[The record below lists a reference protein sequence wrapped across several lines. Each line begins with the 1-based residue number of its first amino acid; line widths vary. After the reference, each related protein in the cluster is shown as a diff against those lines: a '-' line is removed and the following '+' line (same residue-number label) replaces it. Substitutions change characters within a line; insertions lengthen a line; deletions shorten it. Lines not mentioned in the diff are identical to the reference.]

1 MLDQPDAVAVWH
13 DVLGGMFTDR
23 RFRQFKKFCWYGE
36 INGARVGIAV
46 ANKSAQYTNYAL
58 NKVHV
63 EGLLAAKH
71 GGKVDRA
78 FIVAVA
84 NGAFIIHHDAEEYHA
99 DLLVNLTPR
108 SGRFGEFWTLTE
120 YDVTGEEAP
129 F

>member
-1 MLDQPDAVAVWH
+1 MLQQPDTNAHWH
-13 DVLGGMFTDR
+13 DVLVGMFTDC
-23 RFRQFKKFCWYGE
+23 RFRQFKKFRWYGE
-36 INGARVGIAV
+36 INGARVGVAV

-58 NKVHV
+58 NKDHV
-63 EGLLAAKH
+63 EGLLAAKRS
-71 GGKVDRA
+71 GKVDRA

-108 SGRFGEFWTLTE
+108 SGAFGDFWTLTE
-120 YDVTGEEAP
+120 YDVTGVEEP